1 MTRACSSILG
11 FVTIAVA
18 LAQSA
23 YGQAAAEKPQAKDAR
38 RQPALFSAGSKV
50 GKTLY
55 ISGKGDYRPNAEF
68 PEKVKNCLGE
78 IKKTLNSAGL
88 DMKNVVKSFVYLED
102 RDKYAEMNKYYGEF
116 FPDAPPA
123 RTTLG
128 VSQVPGESRLEDHL
142 HRLH

>member
-1 MTRACSSILG
+1 MTRAFSTFLG
-11 FVTIAVA
+11 FVTVA
-18 LAQSA
+18 LALVPSA
-23 YGQAAAEKPQAKDAR
+23 FGQAAAQKPQAKNAG

-78 IKKTLNSAGL
+78 IQKTLNSAGL
-88 DMKNVVKSFVYLED
+88 DMNNVVKSFVYLED

-116 FPDAPPA
+116 FPDAPA
-123 RTTLG
+123 RADHAR
-128 VSQVPGESRLEDHL
+128 SRPGAR
-142 HRLH
+142 RIAA